1 MQNTILIIVPT
12 LDSYLILPKLIESLN
27 NQTSKLWRLIFVDGK
42 SCKNHREY
50 LENVVM
56 KNSNISIVE
65 EIDESPGIYGAMT
78 TGLKYRKSNEWVL
91 FWGSDDIAYNK
102 YTIEDLINI
111 INNRKFNNLDLIF
124 NDATYIDKFGKS
136 KRESSFKV
144 INSNLKLSFFL
155 GFSPPHQGCL
165 FSPNILKVKN
175 FYSLDY
181 YLAADLDYFLSI
193 LFLKDISVKFH
204 AKKIVKMSKGGA
216 SGRMI
221 FKRLNEV
228 ILVYKKFFG
237 ILFFIPFFLRYIIR
251 ISQYIFK

>member
-1 MQNTILIIVPT
+1 
-12 LDSYLILPKLIESLN
+12 
-27 NQTSKLWRLIFVDGK
+27 
-42 SCKNHREY
+42 
-50 LENVVM
+50 
-56 KNSNISIVE
+56 
-65 EIDESPGIYGAMT
+65 MT

-91 FWGSDDIAYNK
+91 FWGSDDIAFDK

-111 INNRKFNNLDLIF
+111 VNDRKFNNLDLIF
-124 NDATYIDKFGKS
+124 NDATYIDKFGNR
-136 KRESSFKV
+136 KRESSFKI

-155 GFSPPHQGCL
+155 GFTPPHQGCL
-165 FSPNILKVKN
+165 FSPNILKLKD
-175 FYSLDY
+175 FYSIDY
-181 YLAADLDYFLSI
+181 SLAADLDYFLSI
-193 LFLKDISVKFH
+193 SFLRDINAIYH
-204 AKKIVKMSKGGA
+204 EKKLVKMSTGGV